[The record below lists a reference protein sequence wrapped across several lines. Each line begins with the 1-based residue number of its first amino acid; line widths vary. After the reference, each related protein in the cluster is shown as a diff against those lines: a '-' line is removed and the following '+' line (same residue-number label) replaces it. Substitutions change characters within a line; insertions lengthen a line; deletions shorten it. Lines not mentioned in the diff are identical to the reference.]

1 MYKDLLTEFM
11 TAEKNAVD
19 ELIRQ
24 TGKQY
29 DKVIDALLECRG
41 KVVFFGIGKSG
52 HIGEKL
58 AATFAST
65 GTPSMFVHA
74 AEARHGDFGMIQPQ
88 DVVILLSHSGTTNET
103 TSAVPTLKAIGCTT
117 IAFCKSAV
125 ASLKNIGCKTIAFCK
140 SADSLLAR
148 ECDLAINYPFDKEAD
163 RMGVAPSSSTTVQLV
178 LGDAIGLTLSAL
190 KGFTREDFHKFHPGG
205 ALGKMLEEHK

>member
-1 MYKDLLTEFM
+1 M
-11 TAEKNAVD
+11 TAEHDAVD
-19 ELIRQ
+19 KLIEQ
-24 TGKQY
+24 TGTQY
-29 DKVIDALLECRG
+29 DKVIDVLLACQG
-41 KVVFFGIGKSG
+41 KVVFFGVGKSG

-103 TSAVPTLKAIGCTT
+103 TTAVPTLKAIGCTT
-117 IAFCKSAV
+117 IAFCKS
-125 ASLKNIGCKTIAFCK
+125 SE
-140 SADSLLAR
+140 SELAKL
-148 ECDLAINYPFDKEAD
+148 CDLCMTYPFEKEAD
-163 RMGVAPSSSTTVQLV
+163 RLGVAPSSSTTVQLV

-190 KGFTREDFHKFHPGG
+190 KGFTRKDFYKFHPGG
-205 ALGKMLEEHK
+205 ALGKMLEENK

>member
-52 HIGEKL
+52 HIGAKL

-65 GTPSMFVHA
+65 GTPAMFVHA
-74 AEARHGDFGMIQPQ
+74 AEARRVSVPASRPQ
-88 DVVILLSHSGTTNET
+88 S
-103 TSAVPTLKAIGCTT
+103 
-117 IAFCKSAV
+117 
-125 ASLKNIGCKTIAFCK
+125 
-140 SADSLLAR
+140 
-148 ECDLAINYPFDKEAD
+148 Y
-163 RMGVAPSSSTTVQLV
+163 
-178 LGDAIGLTLSAL
+178 
-190 KGFTREDFHKFHPGG
+190 
-205 ALGKMLEEHK
+205 

>member
-1 MYKDLLTEFM
+1 MYADLLKNFM
-11 TAEKNAVD
+11 TAEHDAVD
-19 ELIRQ
+19 KLIEQ
-24 TGKQY
+24 TGAQY
-29 DKVIDALLECRG
+29 DKVIDVLLACQG
-41 KVVFFGIGKSG
+41 KVIFFGIGKSG

-117 IAFCKSAV
+117 IAFCNS
-125 ASLKNIGCKTIAFCK
+125 SE
-140 SADSLLAR
+140 SELAKL
-148 ECDLAINYPFDKEAD
+148 CDLCMTYPFEKEAD
-163 RMGVAPSSSTTVQLV
+163 RLGVAPSSSTTVLLV

-205 ALGKMLEEHK
+205 ALGKMLEENK

>member
-24 TGKQY
+24 TEKQY

-52 HIGEKL
+52 HIGAKL

-65 GTPSMFVHA
+65 GTPAMFVHA
-74 AEARHGDFGMIQPQ
+74 AEARHGDFGMIEQR
-88 DVVILLSHSGTTNET
+88 DVVILLSHSGTTSET
-103 TSAVPTLKAIGCTT
+103 T
-117 IAFCKSAV
+117 SAV

-140 SADSLLAR
+140 SADSLLAG

-163 RMGVAPSSSTTVQLV
+163 LMGVAPSSSTTVQLV

>member
-1 MYKDLLTEFM
+1 MYADLLKNFM
-11 TAEKNAVD
+11 TAEHDAVD
-19 ELIRQ
+19 KLIEQ
-24 TGKQY
+24 TGAQY
-29 DKVIDALLECRG
+29 DKVIDVLLACQG

-103 TSAVPTLKAIGCTT
+103 TTAVPTLKAIGCTT
-117 IAFCKSAV
+117 IAFCKS
-125 ASLKNIGCKTIAFCK
+125 SE
-140 SADSLLAR
+140 SALAKL
-148 ECDLAINYPFDKEAD
+148 CDLCMTYPFEKEAD
-163 RMGVAPSSSTTVQLV
+163 RLGVAPSSSTTVQLV

-205 ALGKMLEEHK
+205 ALGKMLEGNK

>member
-1 MYKDLLTEFM
+1 MYADLLKKFM
-11 TAEKNAVD
+11 TAEHDAVD
-19 ELIRQ
+19 KLIEQ
-24 TGKQY
+24 TGAQY
-29 DKVIDALLECRG
+29 DKVIDVLLACQG

-103 TSAVPTLKAIGCTT
+103 TTAVPTLKAIGCTT
-117 IAFCKSAV
+117 IAFCKS
-125 ASLKNIGCKTIAFCK
+125 SE
-140 SADSLLAR
+140 SELAKL
-148 ECDLAINYPFDKEAD
+148 CDLCMTYPFKKEAD
-163 RMGVAPSSSTTVQLV
+163 RLGVAPSSSTTVQLV

-205 ALGKMLEEHK
+205 ALGKMLEGNK

>member
-1 MYKDLLTEFM
+1 MYADLLKEFM
-11 TAEKNAVD
+11 TAEHDAVD
-19 ELIRQ
+19 KLIEQ
-24 TGKQY
+24 TGAQY
-29 DKVIDALLECRG
+29 DKVIDVLLACQG

-117 IAFCKSAV
+117 IAFCKSSESELV
-125 ASLKNIGCKTIAFCK
+125 KL
-140 SADSLLAR
+140 
-148 ECDLAINYPFDKEAD
+148 CDLCMTYPFEKEAD
-163 RMGVAPSSSTTVQLV
+163 RLGVAPSSSTTVQLV

-205 ALGKMLEEHK
+205 ALGKMLEENK

>member
-52 HIGEKL
+52 HIGAKL

-65 GTPSMFVHA
+65 GTPAMFVHA
-74 AEARHGDFGMIQPQ
+74 AEARHGDFGMIEQR
-88 DVVILLSHSGTTNET
+88 DVVILLSHSGTTSET
-103 TSAVPTLKAIGCTT
+103 T
-117 IAFCKSAV
+117 SAV

-140 SADSLLAR
+140 SADLSL
-148 ECDLAINYPFDKEAD
+148 IH
-163 RMGVAPSSSTTVQLV
+163 
-178 LGDAIGLTLSAL
+178 I
-190 KGFTREDFHKFHPGG
+190 
-205 ALGKMLEEHK
+205 

>member
-11 TAEKNAVD
+11 TAEKNAVE

-103 TSAVPTLKAIGCTT
+103 TTAVPTLKAMGCTT
-117 IAFCKSAV
+117 IAFCKS
-125 ASLKNIGCKTIAFCK
+125 SE
-140 SADSLLAR
+140 SDLAKL
-148 ECDLAINYPFDKEAD
+148 CDLCMTYPFEKEAD
-163 RMGVAPSSSTTVQLV
+163 RLGVAPSSSTTVQLV

-205 ALGKMLEEHK
+205 ALGKMLEENK

>member
-74 AEARHGDFGMIQPQ
+74 AEARHGDFGMIQSQ
-88 DVVILLSHSGTTNET
+88 DVVILLSHSGMTNET
-103 TSAVPTLKAIGCTT
+103 TTAVPTLKAMGCTT
-117 IAFCKSAV
+117 IAFCKS
-125 ASLKNIGCKTIAFCK
+125 SE
-140 SADSLLAR
+140 SELAKL
-148 ECDLAINYPFDKEAD
+148 CDLCMTYPFEKEAD
-163 RMGVAPSSSTTVQLV
+163 RLGVAPSSSTTVQLV

-205 ALGKMLEEHK
+205 ALGKMLEENK